1 MNKPFFKTKA
11 LWGKNES
18 YSNHRIPGM
27 IVTNRG
33 TLIAYCE
40 ARQSESD
47 WALMDIIM
55 QRSTDH
61 GETFSAPYILAKGME
76 EKPTVNNPVMIQD
89 KNGRIHF
96 FYCENYTI
104 MGGRALRRYSDD
116 DGVTWSEAI
125 DVTESTN
132 PDFHNA
138 FAFGPGHG
146 TLSESGAIIIPIW
159 MVPKSYNAPLTSH
172 APSVVSTFYSYDGEN
187 WHLGEILE
195 SLSDIT
201 NPNETSSTLTS
212 DGEIYFNIRFQGSC
226 RAHAYSKSGHSDW
239 TNYSQNPDLPDPQ
252 CYGSVT
258 AYDDKE
264 HPYTLLFTNC
274 NSKSERTNVT
284 VYASYDDG
292 RTYPVSRLIDQ
303 SRGGY
308 SEIAVDNSKKLIYL
322 LYEENFGQTDHLA
335 IFNYEWLTDTN
346 NNSLKEA
353 AVARV
358 QSTLS
363 NLSKIE

>member
-1 MNKPFFKTKA
+1 MNKPFFKTKP
-11 LWGKNES
+11 LWSRNES

-27 IVTNRG
+27 IVTNCG

-61 GETFSAPYILAKGME
+61 GQTFGAPYILAKGTK

-138 FAFGPGHG
+138 FAFGP
-146 TLSESGAIIIPIW
+146 
-159 MVPKSYNAPLTSH
+159 
-172 APSVVSTFYSYDGEN
+172 
-187 WHLGEILE
+187 
-195 SLSDIT
+195 
-201 NPNETSSTLTS
+201 
-212 DGEIYFNIRFQGSC
+212 
-226 RAHAYSKSGHSDW
+226 
-239 TNYSQNPDLPDPQ
+239 
-252 CYGSVT
+252 
-258 AYDDKE
+258 
-264 HPYTLLFTNC
+264 
-274 NSKSERTNVT
+274 
-284 VYASYDDG
+284 
-292 RTYPVSRLIDQ
+292 
-303 SRGGY
+303 
-308 SEIAVDNSKKLIYL
+308 
-322 LYEENFGQTDHLA
+322 
-335 IFNYEWLTDTN
+335 
-346 NNSLKEA
+346 
-353 AVARV
+353 
-358 QSTLS
+358 
-363 NLSKIE
+363 